1 MSKDV
6 FDYYGEDGIDSW
18 VSVYDPTYGFPSYYG
33 APIEC
38 NVFTAKGRPVRGIDF
53 YNGGVDVI
61 CADSIDARGD
71 INLNGLGYE
80 IADAV
85 MFTQYFVKGLLAFPP
100 DCPLCIPPTYATQGA
115 IAASDVN
122 ADGIPL
128 SVADLVY
135 LIRVVVGDAQPYDKV
150 SVANAN
156 WSNDGGIYSVDAEMG
171 AVAVVVAGNQ
181 TPKNLSSAMMDY
193 AYDQSA
199 NITRIIIRP
208 DFEHGSMTGFTGN
221 FLEVSG
227 DMVSI
232 EMATVLGQPVAAKL
246 VPRAYALS
254 QNYPN
259 PFNPS
264 TTIEFALPK
273 AGDYSL
279 TIYNIQGQ
287 SVTTFNGT
295 AQEAGFF
302 SVEWDASSVA
312 SGVYFYKLTS
322 GEFSNVKKMMLV
334 K

>member
-1 MSKDV
+1 
-6 FDYYGEDGIDSW
+6 
-18 VSVYDPTYGFPSYYG
+18 
-33 APIEC
+33 
-38 NVFTAKGRPVRGIDF
+38 
-53 YNGGVDVI
+53 
-61 CADSIDARGD
+61 
-71 INLNGLGYE
+71 
-80 IADAV
+80 
-85 MFTQYFVKGLLAFPP
+85 MFTQYFIKGLAAFPP

-135 LIRVVVGDAQPYDKV
+135 LIRVVVGDAAPYDKV
-150 SVANAN
+150 SVANAI
-156 WSNDGGIYSVDAEMG
+156 WSNDGGVYSVDAEMG

-181 TPKNLSSAMMDY
+181 TPKNLTSAVMGY
-193 AYDQSA
+193 EYDQSA
-199 NITRIIIRP
+199 NITRIIIHP

-227 DMVSI
+227 EMVSI